1 MPPQRLKRASKACD
15 LCHKRKTRCY
25 AKDGAKNAC
34 LRCHTL
40 SLACSLEEL
49 DSESSETHFG
59 KRNTSPRYSAT
70 KSSTDLRYS
79 ELIPSGAKLLTRT
92 RLEQLERTVG
102 ALLER
107 LDASFQNQTGP
118 EEQKLS
124 KGIIQP
130 SNKERPAE
138 LDPAPVLLIRK
149 AATDAG
155 VSPPGQFHLSNDL
168 ADVISAGLITAPAAY
183 SLLELLVYLE
193 SFHIF
198 C

>member
-49 DSESSETHFG
+49 DSDSSETHFG
-59 KRNTSPRYSAT
+59 KRNSSPKYSAS
-70 KSSTDLRYS
+70 KSSTDS
-79 ELIPSGAKLLTRT
+79 

-107 LDASFQNQTGP
+107 LDASSQNQTGP
-118 EEQKLS
+118 EEQRKS

-130 SNKERPAE
+130 GNEERPVE
-138 LDPAPVLLIRK
+138 LDPAPVILIRK

-155 VSPPGQFHLSNDL
+155 VSPPGQCDLSNNL
-168 ADVISAGLITAPAAY
+168 TDVISAGLITAPAAY
-183 SLLELLVYLE
+183 SLLELLVYHE
-193 SFHIF
+193 SFHIV